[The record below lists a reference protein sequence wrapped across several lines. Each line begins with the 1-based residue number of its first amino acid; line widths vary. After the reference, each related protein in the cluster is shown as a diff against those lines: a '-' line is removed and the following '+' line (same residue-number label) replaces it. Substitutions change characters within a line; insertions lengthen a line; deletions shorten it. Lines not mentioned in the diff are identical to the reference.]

1 MTPCYLSSKKQ
12 KSILLSLPFVGI
24 DEFAFLKGHTYGT
37 ILCDL
42 IRHEPVALL
51 SDRNVDTVASW
62 LKRHPVVKLVSRDG
76 FRPFRQAIS
85 QASTTIIQVYDRWH
99 LLRGAKRQLELYL
112 TSVLPS
118 AASVPNNATDQAEPL
133 SGSIPETKY
142 QRQRWERYE
151 KKWALIRQIQEEH
164 QKGKNIS
171 VLAREFQLDRRTIR
185 KYLNTTSIPII
196 ARRKS
201 RRPINDFYEE
211 VKHLE
216 GEKKTVKEIY
226 SLICNNGYTGTF
238 SGVRMTVEKIR
249 KERKNL
255 NDSNPQAKRIS
266 RKKIGSLFWRLPEDL
281 SDEELRILK
290 QILERDPEL
299 EAFYQSLQTFR
310 KSIKEANYD
319 LFLDWLREKLNPENR
334 FFYHYALQLRSEL
347 QAIKQS
353 FLTRFSNGPVE
364 GHINRLKLLKRMMY
378 GRAKIGLLE
387 KRVLYHL

>member
-1 MTPCYLSSKKQ
+1 MTPYYQSSKKR
-12 KSILLSLPFVGI
+12 KSTLSYPPFVGI
-24 DEFAFLKGHTYGT
+24 DEFALLKGHTYGT
-37 ILCDL
+37 IICDL
-42 IRHEPVALL
+42 ITHEPVALL
-51 SDRNVDTVASW
+51 SDRNVDTVVSW
-62 LKRHPVVKLVSRDG
+62 LKRHPFVKLVSRDG
-76 FRPFRQAIS
+76 FRPFREAVS
-85 QASTTIIQVYDRWH
+85 QASATIVQVYDRWH
-99 LLRGAKRQLELYL
+99 LLSGAKRQLELYL

-118 AASVPNNATDQAEPL
+118 AVSVPNSTTDQAEPL

-196 ARRKS
+196 TRRKS

-211 VKHLE
+211 VKRLE
-216 GEKKTVKEIY
+216 GEMKTVKEIY

-255 NDSNPQAKRIS
+255 NDLLPQAKLIS
-266 RKKIGSLFWRLPEDL
+266 RKKIGSLLWRLPVDL
-281 SDEELRILK
+281 IDEELRVLK
-290 QILERDPEL
+290 QIFERYPEL
-299 EAFYQSLQTFR
+299 ETFYQSVQTFR
-310 KSIKEANYD
+310 KSIKDADYS
-319 LFLDWLREKLNPENR
+319 LFLSWLREKLTPDNGYFHN
-334 FFYHYALQLRSEL
+334 YALQLRSEL

-353 FLTRFSNGPVE
+353 FLTCFSNGPVE
-364 GHINRLKLLKRMMY
+364 GHIHRLKLLKRMMY